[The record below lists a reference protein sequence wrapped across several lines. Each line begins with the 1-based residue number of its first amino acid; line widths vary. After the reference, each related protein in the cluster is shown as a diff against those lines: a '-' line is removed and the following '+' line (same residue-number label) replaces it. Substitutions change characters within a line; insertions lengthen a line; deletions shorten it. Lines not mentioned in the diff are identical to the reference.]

1 MPSPKELKRQHARA
15 KNVRREQ
22 FKRARNASVRSTVRR
37 LVRRARTAIDEGD
50 AAAGEAVRAAQSA
63 LDSAARRGIIP
74 RNAAARR
81 LGRLVKR
88 QRAAEEAA

>member
-15 KNVRREQ
+15 KNVRREE
-22 FKRARNASVRSTVRR
+22 FKRARNASVRTAVRR
-37 LVRRARTAIDEGD
+37 LVRRARMAIDEGD
-50 AAAGEAVRAAQSA
+50 ATASEAVRVAQSA

-88 QRAAEEAA
+88 QSGAEEAA